1 MPRWTDPVRGG
12 SQQRHAE
19 QRGHGVQPALGVA
32 VAGVADLHV
41 HVLEH
46 EAGSLQLLLH
56 LRPPLQLDEDRGV
69 VIVGQLGTVALMLQG
84 VLERNRIS
92 KYKYSSTRGIIC

>member
-1 MPRWTDPVRGG
+1 MPRWIDPVRGG

-41 HVLEH
+41 HVLQH

-69 VIVGQLGTVALMLQG
+69 VIVGPLGTVALMLQG

-92 KYKYSSTRGIIC
+92 KYKYTRHNLLKC